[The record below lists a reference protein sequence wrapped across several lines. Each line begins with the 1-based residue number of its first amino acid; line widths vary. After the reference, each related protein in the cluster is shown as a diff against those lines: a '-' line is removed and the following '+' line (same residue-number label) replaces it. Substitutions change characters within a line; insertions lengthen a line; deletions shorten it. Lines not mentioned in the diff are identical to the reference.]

1 MRRELGALIKGGKT
15 LGVRFSTLTGTVFE
29 FKGYHQGA
37 RRDAAVESYSVQI
50 SEVLVGLQL
59 VFSKPEGPLNPL
71 PHGVLATF
79 SLTAGGLLRPPEEGD
94 ISREKTILMTSLQ
107 VL

>member
-1 MRRELGALIKGGKT
+1 MDILRSISDFYLWVIFEKKPLYAYTETTLNGKIN
-15 LGVRFSTLTGTVFE
+15 
-29 FKGYHQGA
+29 A
-37 RRDAAVESYSVQI
+37 
-50 SEVLVGLQL
+50 
-59 VFSKPEGPLNPL
+59 L

-79 SLTAGGLLRPPEEGD
+79 NLTAGGLLRPPEEGN

>member
-1 MRRELGALIKGGKT
+1 M
-15 LGVRFSTLTGTVFE
+15 V
-29 FKGYHQGA
+29 
-37 RRDAAVESYSVQI
+37 
-50 SEVLVGLQL
+50 VLVVNASLRW
-59 VFSKPEGPLNPL
+59 LNPL

-79 SLTAGGLLRPPEEGD
+79 NLTAGGLLRPPEEGD

>member
-1 MRRELGALIKGGKT
+1 MKT
-15 LGVRFSTLTGTVFE
+15 ISSHAKNTIFIFRTL
-29 FKGYHQGA
+29 
-37 RRDAAVESYSVQI
+37 
-50 SEVLVGLQL
+50 
-59 VFSKPEGPLNPL
+59 SKNIRLMPINPL

-79 SLTAGGLLRPPEEGD
+79 NLTAGGLLRPPEEGD